1 MTKQNTT
8 LSYEALLLCLMHLVT
23 HMAYGK
29 RYIKITNNLQV
40 LVLQDRLPKTV
51 PCSAPVPAE
60 QDSALLGREN
70 FVALF
75 GTRLTC

>member
-1 MTKQNTT
+1 M
-8 LSYEALLLCLMHLVT
+8 CFVHLVT

-40 LVLQDRLPKTV
+40 LVLQDWLPKTV
-51 PCSAPVPAE
+51 SHGAPVTAE
-60 QDSALLGREN
+60 QDSALMGREN
-70 FVALF
+70 FVGLF